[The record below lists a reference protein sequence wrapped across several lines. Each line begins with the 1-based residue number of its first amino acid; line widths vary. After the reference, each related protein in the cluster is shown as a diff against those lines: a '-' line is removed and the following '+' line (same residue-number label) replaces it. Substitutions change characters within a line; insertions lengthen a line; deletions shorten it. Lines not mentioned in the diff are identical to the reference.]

1 MPSPE
6 SLRILTI
13 IAFIGLLAIGMR
25 RVVFLPVAYMILVYC
40 KVSSYYPI
48 FGEIKAELVFAL
60 LILIRLFVTGE
71 TIDKLSLQKNSI
83 NKYLLL
89 FTACIF
95 LSFMFAWDRQ
105 YSWDNAVYHFIK
117 VFILYI
123 MVLLSIENEK
133 DLKIFIWLLILMYTY
148 LAYEPVYNYIAGV
161 GGSQQVYGINYIAD
175 TGILAGHV
183 GLANNMNQMIPIVF
197 YLFLGIQNK
206 QKKILASIPLI
217 IFIICL
223 IGSGSRGG
231 VLGFSVFGLCVVYF
245 SKNRVK
251 VGLLTTSLCV
261 LLFLFTGLSSTA
273 ERISVQSG
281 QGRFTGL
288 THGIEMVKRGN
299 LIGVGPGCFLFARG
313 KYFGYTMESHN
324 IYGQVMG
331 ELGIPGT
338 IAWFFFIRQIF
349 LYLVESKK
357 RLKAISCDQSFLYYL
372 SVGLQVSL
380 VVRLFVCLAS
390 HSLYFFYWYV
400 IASLSFLILENVKRM
415 EEKERNGQNYGIRTN
430 QL

>member
-13 IAFIGLLAIGMR
+13 IAFICLLAIGMR

-40 KVSSYYPI
+40 KVTSYYPI

-71 TIDKLSLQKNSI
+71 AIDKLSLQKNSI

-95 LSFMFAWDRQ
+95 LSFAVAWDKQ
-105 YSWDNAVYHFIK
+105 YAWDNAVYHFIK
-117 VFILYI
+117 VFILYF

-133 DLKIFIWLLILMYTY
+133 DLKIFIWSLILIYTY

-161 GGSQQVYGINYIAD
+161 GGSQQMYGVNYIAD
-175 TGILAGHV
+175 SGILAGHV

-197 YLFLGIQNK
+197 YLVFGIQDK
-206 QKKILASIPLI
+206 QKKIFASIPLI

-231 VLGFSVFGLCVVYF
+231 VLGFMVFGLCIVYF

-251 VGLLTTSLCV
+251 VGLLSASLCV
-261 LLFLFTGLSSTA
+261 LLLIFTGLSSTTK
-273 ERISVQSG
+273 RINVQSG

-299 LIGVGPGCFLFARG
+299 LLGVGPGCFLFARG

-349 LYLVESKK
+349 INLIEAK
-357 RLKAISCDQSFLYYL
+357 RNLRRVSLKQSFLYSL
-372 SVGLQVSL
+372 AMGLHVSL
-380 VVRLFVCLAS
+380 IVRLFVCMAS

-400 IASLSFLILENVKRM
+400 VAPLSFILLIISKKY
-415 EEKERNGQNYGIRTN
+415 EEEYTAIQ
-430 QL
+430 